1 MLSMSKQC
9 RSIIKCKFFWVTN
22 SCVERLN
29 EHRSWTDYSIWILR
43 LHVRVCVCTSKKYST
58 SSIAQKIE
66 RCSQSTSGPYNKIEE
81 HRKRLHRRREV
92 EAEEENV
99 SEWEVCVKTVQT
111 ADRNTWAGFMDY
123 FRATHADCMERNGLW
138 NWVWSEDYWFSLA
151 LLSHLFDIYFRR
163 LQLRLTKKTSISLN
177 NDNQERD
184 VCKSGCYRYNS
195 RHFSCR
201 NFVFPIKIQQR
212 RWHKW
217 RRQWHNYGLFRCCK
231 SITDTVNFI
240 WLKEFIKMQTNFKIF
255 FISGTECRGILSPKW
270 SANHKITKIWPI
282 ARFSWVHCMDQS
294 NDFSVPKCTVCWI
307 AKRIST
313 IQGMRTFF
321 SKRELLNFIEH
332 FGCFLEI
339 SRRPFQFND
348 GMEFAMR
355 KITAE
360 NVQLWTIWRVCVEMR
375 GETKT

>member
-1 MLSMSKQC
+1 
-9 RSIIKCKFFWVTN
+9 
-22 SCVERLN
+22 
-29 EHRSWTDYSIWILR
+29 
-43 LHVRVCVCTSKKYST
+43 
-58 SSIAQKIE
+58 
-66 RCSQSTSGPYNKIEE
+66 
-81 HRKRLHRRREV
+81 
-92 EAEEENV
+92 
-99 SEWEVCVKTVQT
+99 
-111 ADRNTWAGFMDY
+111 
-123 FRATHADCMERNGLW
+123 MERNGLW
-138 NWVWSEDYWFSLA
+138 NWVWSGDYWFSLA

-184 VCKSGCYRYNS
+184 ACKSGCYRYNS

-201 NFVFPIKIQQR
+201 NFVFRIKIQQR

-332 FGCFLEI
+332 FGCFFGN
-339 SRRPFQFND
+339 FQAPVPIKRWN
-348 GMEFAMR
+348 GIR
-355 KITAE
+355 NAE
-360 NVQLWTIWRVCVEMR
+360 NYGRKCPTVDDLKSLHRNEGRNEDLEDCLNMAIFSTKVWWSREYSTTYKCCFRMISEFYRVFLLISATGQQHWPFCGGKSR
-375 GETKT
+375 FAC